1 MKMFKDVIVVG
12 TIERPG
18 VGRSWGGGG
27 NLAPKTPWYQ
37 PTDCIRHSETTIIH
51 MSDCWFAAVL
61 RYERTEY
68 GKEVRKMYENG
79 KEYHRRS
86 EMRIFQPRL
95 DGQSNTLTSVLKD
108 NYVLLWR
115 KL

>member
-1 MKMFKDVIVVG
+1 MTKMFKDVIVVG

-18 VGRSWGGGG
+18 VGRSWGGD
-27 NLAPKTPWYQ
+27 NLAPRTPWYP
-37 PTDCIRHSETTIIH
+37 PTDCTRHSEKTIIH
-51 MSDCWFAAVL
+51 MSDCWYVAVL
-61 RYERTEY
+61 RYERTVY
-68 GKEVRKMYENG
+68 GKEVRKMYESG

>member
-1 MKMFKDVIVVG
+1 
-12 TIERPG
+12 
-18 VGRSWGGGG
+18 
-27 NLAPKTPWYQ
+27 
-37 PTDCIRHSETTIIH
+37 
-51 MSDCWFAAVL
+51 
-61 RYERTEY
+61 
-68 GKEVRKMYENG
+68 MYESG

-95 DGQSNTLTSVLKD
+95 DGKSNTLTSVLKD